1 MFKQVILISFLG
13 LVLPTL
19 VNAELIL
26 TAPPRETEEAGM
38 KLYGPL
44 AKFLTAKLGQT
55 VTYRHPKDW
64 KDYEDQMKKG
74 GYDIIFDGPHFAAW
88 RIETNQ
94 AEPLVK
100 LPGNLDFSLVV
111 KKTETDVIKTRDLV
125 GKKVCTLPSPNLGA
139 MTLYAMFPNPV
150 RQPEFVM
157 VRGGMKQVAQNLQQ
171 GACVAAIMRR
181 GFYAKKLDVAMRNS
195 LRVLETSEALT
206 NQGITVSRKV
216 PTGVKQIMLTSL
228 TDDQGKL
235 AAKPLFERFSSKAQA
250 FVPASMADYENQNLL
265 RENMIFGW

>member
-1 MFKQVILISFLG
+1 MFNKINILLIVCL
-13 LVLPTL
+13 LLP
-19 VNAELIL
+19 VSANAELVL
-26 TAPPRETEEAGM
+26 TAPPRESEQAGV

-44 AKFLTAKLGQT
+44 AEHLSKTLGQK

-64 KDYEDQMKKG
+64 KDYEAQMKKG

-111 KKTETDVIKTRDLV
+111 KKTQASVSKTSDLV

-150 RQPEFVM
+150 RQPEFIM
-157 VRGGMKQVAQNLQQ
+157 VKGGMKQIVEKLQQ

-181 GFYAKKLDVAMRNS
+181 GFYAKKLKVAMRNS
-195 LRVLETSEALT
+195 LRVLETSQALT
-206 NQGITVSRKV
+206 NQGITVNKKV
-216 PTGVKQIMLTSL
+216 PATVKQLMLTSL
-228 TDDQGKL
+228 TDAQGRL
-235 AAKPLFERFSSKAQA
+235 AARPLFERFSSKAQA
-250 FVPASMADYENQNLL
+250 FVPATMQDYEHQNLL